1 MKLTSKPNYDRTTI
15 FDPNLIAVYMKKT
28 EVYFDK
34 PIYVGQAILD
44 ISKIHMYDFHYNY
57 IRKKY
62 GSKAELLF
70 TDTDSLMYEIK
81 TDDFYNDIKKDIKRK
96 FDTSDYPENH
106 ISGIKTGI
114 NKKVIGMFKDEV
126 AGKQITHFVGLRPKL
141 YSFKVENDVNEVK
154 EEKKCKGIKKCV
166 IKKELNFEDYKE
178 CLFSEKEEMR
188 SMNII
193 RSKDH
198 EIYSMK
204 MNKVALSAND
214 DKRII

>member
-1 MKLTSKPNYDRTTI
+1 
-15 FDPNLIAVYMKKT
+15 
-28 EVYFDK
+28 
-34 PIYVGQAILD
+34 
-44 ISKIHMYDFHYNY
+44 
-57 IRKKY
+57 
-62 GSKAELLF
+62 
-70 TDTDSLMYEIK
+70 MYEIK
-81 TDDFYNDIKKDIKRK
+81 TYDFYNDIKNDIKKK
-96 FDTSDYPENH
+96 FDTSDYPEKH
-106 ISGIKTGI
+106 ESGIKTGI

-126 AGKQITHFVGLRPKL
+126 GGKQITHFVGLRPKL
-141 YSFKVENDVNEVK
+141 YSFKIENDVNEVK

-166 IKKELNFEDYKE
+166 IKKDLVFKDYKK

-214 DKRII
+214 DKRLILKNKINTIALR